1 MFERLP
7 QVALQWVTGPQ
18 EALAVLAGWN
28 GPQNVVVSRASVL
41 RANLTA
47 AENIAW
53 VPMFL
58 QNLNRAQGLARA
70 QGLLDLL
77 GLQAVAGLRDAQLST
92 TERAAVLLLQSLAGR
107 PVVHWVIDRPAALL
121 PDAFHPQVLSDWL
134 TALAPHYQRCTVLD
148 YDWNAPLYRP
158 LADRPAPHD
167 A

>member
-7 QVALQWVTGPQ
+7 QVTLRWVHGSQ
-18 EALAVLAGWN
+18 EALAILAEWS
-28 GPQNVVVSRASVL
+28 GPQDVVVSRNSVL

-70 QGLLDLL
+70 HGLLALL
-77 GLQAVAGLRDAQLST
+77 GLQAAAGLRDAQLST
-92 TERAAVLLLQSLAGR
+92 TERAAVLLLQSLAGG
-107 PVVHWVIDRPAALL
+107 PVSHWVIDRPAAFL
-121 PDAFHPQVLSDWL
+121 PDVHHPQVLSNWL
-134 TALAPHYQRCTVLD
+134 ATLASHYQRCTVLD

-158 LADRPAPHD
+158 
-167 A
+167 